1 MKLIWKSINIKEWYT
16 KYPDEILFVVHGS
29 ETPIEH
35 GIFEGYNELT
45 KEELKKFYES
55 PACYYYNGKKCE
67 KENEDDEEC
76 ECYLGNEFS
85 SLMVEYLCSIDDDI
99 VDKVIRP
106 MIEGYEN

>member
-1 MKLIWKSINIKEWYT
+1 
-16 KYPDEILFVVHGS
+16 
-29 ETPIEH
+29 
-35 GIFEGYNELT
+35 
-45 KEELKKFYES
+45 
-55 PACYYYNGKKCE
+55 CYYYNGERCE